1 MKKTFKILLVWCF
14 FSITSTTLAFLPSRT
29 SISIVIHR
37 QHRPSSS
44 SHVLGGTIGNEDFS
58 KIFGSQ
64 EAAERRTRDLASE
77 WQYSRPNKTNKDD
90 GKEEISTT
98 STGIIGNNKNKQQKQ
113 KQQQESELNTD
124 LEESVSRKTRPIKV
138 GKYVP
143 PPRLWAL
150 RKRRTWTTYE
160 LWIARM
166 VW

>member
-29 SISIVIHR
+29 SISIVIHS
-37 QHRPSSS
+37 HHNRPSS
-44 SHVLGGTIGNEDFS
+44 SHVLRGTIGNEDFS

-90 GKEEISTT
+90 GKEEIGT
-98 STGIIGNNKNKQQKQ
+98 STGNGNNKNKQPKQ
-113 KQQQESELNTD
+113 KQQESELNKD
-124 LEESVSRKTRPIKV
+124 SEESVSSRKTKPIKV

-143 PPRLWAL
+143 PPRL
-150 RKRRTWTTYE
+150 
-160 LWIARM
+160 
-166 VW
+166 

>member
-29 SISIVIHR
+29 SISIVIHS
-37 QHRPSSS
+37 HHNRPSSS

-90 GKEEISTT
+90 GKEEIGT
-98 STGIIGNNKNKQQKQ
+98 STGNGNNKNKQPKQ
-113 KQQQESELNTD
+113 KQQESEPNKD
-124 LEESVSRKTRPIKV
+124 SEESVSRKTKPIKV

-143 PPRLWAL
+143 PPRL
-150 RKRRTWTTYE
+150 
-160 LWIARM
+160 
-166 VW
+166 

>member
-29 SISIVIHR
+29 SISIVVIHR

-77 WQYSRPNKTNKDD
+77 WQYSRPNKTINKDD
-90 GKEEISTT
+90 GKEEISTV
-98 STGIIGNNKNKQQKQ
+98 SITGNGNNKNKQPKQ
-113 KQQQESELNTD
+113 KQQESELNKD
-124 LEESVSRKTRPIKV
+124 SEESVSRKTKPIKV

-143 PPRLWAL
+143 PPRL
-150 RKRRTWTTYE
+150 
-160 LWIARM
+160 
-166 VW
+166 

>member
-29 SISIVIHR
+29 SISIVIHS
-37 QHRPSSS
+37 HHNRPSS

-90 GKEEISTT
+90 GKEEIGT
-98 STGIIGNNKNKQQKQ
+98 STGNGNNKNKQPKQ
-113 KQQQESELNTD
+113 KQQESEPNKD
-124 LEESVSRKTRPIKV
+124 SEESVSRKTKPIKV

-143 PPRLWAL
+143 PPRL
-150 RKRRTWTTYE
+150 
-160 LWIARM
+160 
-166 VW
+166 

>member
-29 SISIVIHR
+29 SIVVIHR

-77 WQYSRPNKTNKDD
+77 WQYSRPNKTINKDD
-90 GKEEISTT
+90 GKEEISTV
-98 STGIIGNNKNKQQKQ
+98 SITGNGNNKNKNKQ
-113 KQQQESELNTD
+113 PKQQQQESEPNKD
-124 LEESVSRKTRPIKV
+124 SEESVSRKTKPIKV

-143 PPRLWAL
+143 PPRL
-150 RKRRTWTTYE
+150 
-160 LWIARM
+160 
-166 VW
+166 

>member
-29 SISIVIHR
+29 SISIVVIHR

-90 GKEEISTT
+90 GKEEIGT
-98 STGIIGNNKNKQQKQ
+98 STGNGNNKNKQPKQ
-113 KQQQESELNTD
+113 KQQESEPNKD
-124 LEESVSRKTRPIKV
+124 SEESVSRKTKPIKV

-143 PPRLWAL
+143 PPRL
-150 RKRRTWTTYE
+150 
-160 LWIARM
+160 
-166 VW
+166 

>member
-29 SISIVIHR
+29 SIVVHSHS
-37 QHRPSSS
+37 HHNRPSS

-90 GKEEISTT
+90 GKEEEIST
-98 STGIIGNNKNKQQKQ
+98 STGNNNNKQQQ
-113 KQQQESELNTD
+113 QQQQQESELNKD
-124 LEESVSRKTRPIKV
+124 SEESVSRKTKPIKV

-143 PPRLWAL
+143 PPRL
-150 RKRRTWTTYE
+150 
-160 LWIARM
+160 
-166 VW
+166 

>member
-29 SISIVIHR
+29 SISIVIHS
-37 QHRPSSS
+37 HHNRPSS

-77 WQYSRPNKTNKDD
+77 WQYSRPNKTINKDD
-90 GKEEISTT
+90 GKEEISTV
-98 STGIIGNNKNKQQKQ
+98 SITGNGNNKNKNKQPKQ
-113 KQQQESELNTD
+113 KQQESEPNKD
-124 LEESVSRKTRPIKV
+124 SEESVSRKTKPIKV

-143 PPRLWAL
+143 PPRL
-150 RKRRTWTTYE
+150 
-160 LWIARM
+160 
-166 VW
+166 

>member
-29 SISIVIHR
+29 SISIVIHS
-37 QHRPSSS
+37 HHNRPSSS

-77 WQYSRPNKTNKDD
+77 WQYSRPNKTINKDDD
-90 GKEEISTT
+90 GKEEISTG
-98 STGIIGNNKNKQQKQ
+98 TGINGNNKNKQQKQ
-113 KQQQESELNTD
+113 QESEPNKD
-124 LEESVSRKTRPIKV
+124 SEESVSRKTKPIKV

-143 PPRLWAL
+143 PPRL
-150 RKRRTWTTYE
+150 
-160 LWIARM
+160 
-166 VW
+166 